1 MFRAF
6 SLAAAVAALLVA
18 VLGSWVRINGAGMT
32 CPDWP
37 LCHGQLV
44 PALAGGVVLEWS
56 HRLVAFLDGFL
67 VLGALWTGWRARRD
81 VAGVTP
87 VLAFIG
93 AVFVV
98 QVALGGLTVALSN
111 SPWSVVVHWGTA
123 MLLLAGLTAL
133 AILALA
139 RPRGL
144 RLRRSLVAG
153 VLAACAAL
161 AFATMLAGSY
171 VSSSGAGLA
180 CTTVPACDGSWTG
193 VLPGQ
198 IAQMAH
204 RVLGA
209 SFFAAATF
217 AAYLAALGTAGRVR
231 GAVLFAYALLVLQI
245 ALGAANVAWALPT
258 LLREAHAA
266 NAVAA
271 FLAFATALVFVALD
285 GPAGAGDAVA
295 DRRRPAPGWLGQRL
309 ALGGS
314 TLARVDAAAVGD
326 RVKAPALRVLGD
338 YYELTKPRIIV
349 LLLITTLAAMVMAAR
364 GVPPLLLT
372 LWTLVGGALSAASAG
387 AFNCVWDRDIDR
399 LMTRTK
405 FRPVARGAISA
416 RDALVFA
423 VIAQFAGFALLY
435 ALVNPLAAWLSLAGN
450 AYYVVIYTMWLKRVT
465 PLNIVIGGAA
475 GAVPPLVGWAAVTG
489 HLGSPAFAL
498 FAVIF
503 LWTPPHFW
511 ALSLMT
517 NTDYD
522 KAGIPMLPNVKG
534 IPRTKRE
541 IVIYSLVLVGVSLAF
556 FPLHVLGPC
565 YGGCALILGGVFL
578 WDAWKVSGDPTKRYA
593 RVLFKY
599 SLLYLAL
606 MCAAMVL
613 DRVIPLPHPV

>member
-6 SLAAAVAALLVA
+6 SLSAALAALLVA
-18 VLGSWVRINGAGMT
+18 VLGSWVRINDAGMT

-37 LCHGQLV
+37 LCHGQLI

-56 HRLVAFLDGFL
+56 HRLVAFVTGFL
-67 VLGALWTGWRARRD
+67 VLGALWTGWRARATI
-81 VAGVTP
+81 AGVTP

-98 QVALGGLTVALSN
+98 QVALGGLTVALAN

-133 AILALA
+133 AILAVA
-139 RPRGL
+139 QP
-144 RLRRSLVAG
+144 RSLRIRHSVAG
-153 VLAACAAL
+153 GVLTACAVL

-180 CTTVPACDGSWTG
+180 CATLPACDGGSWTG
-193 VLPGQ
+193 TLAAQ
-198 IAQMAH
+198 IAQMTH
-204 RVLGA
+204 RLLGA
-209 SFFAAATF
+209 VFFMLATVAAYGAALAAT
-217 AAYLAALGTAGRVR
+217 ARVR
-231 GAVLFAYALLVLQI
+231 TAVLFAYALVVLQI
-245 ALGAANVAWALPT
+245 MLGFANVAWLLPT

-266 NAVAA
+266 NAVAT
-271 FLAFATALVFVALD
+271 FLAFTAALVFAAID
-285 GPAGAGDAVA
+285 GTVP
-295 DRRRPAPGWLGQRL
+295 
-309 ALGGS
+309 
-314 TLARVDAAAVGD
+314 AAVGNSVFD
-326 RVKAPALRVLGD
+326 KLTLTGKLKLTGRVLND
-338 YYELTKPRIIV
+338 YYELSKPRIIY
-349 LLLITTLAAMVMAAR
+349 LLLVTTLAAMMMAAR
-364 GVPPLLLT
+364 GVPPLLLV
-372 LWTLVGGALSAASAG
+372 LWTLLGGALSAASAG
-387 AFNCVWDRDIDR
+387 ALNCVWDRDIDR

-405 FRPVARGAISA
+405 LRPIPRGAISA

-423 VIAQFAGFALLY
+423 AAAQIAGFALLY

-450 AYYVVIYTMWLKRVT
+450 AYYVGIYTMWLKRVT

-498 FAVIF
+498 FALIF

-517 NTDYD
+517 NVDYD

-541 IVIYSLVLVGVSLAF
+541 IMVYSLVLVGVSLAF

-565 YGGCALILGGVFL
+565 YGGCALILGAVFL
-578 WDAWKVSGDPTKRYA
+578 WDAWKVGGVSTQRYA

-613 DRVIPLPHPV
+613 D